1 MESADKL
8 IDLADKQGVH
18 VATIVLVLFLVGSAI
33 MLWRKVSELQ
43 TKIEAQRDEFDE
55 DMVAERTRH
64 AIEIA
69 AERKLNAELQET
81 RLLETRSA
89 MEAIQ
94 KVTVTIQNATDAV
107 NTTLAIVQRNLK

>member
-18 VATIVLVLFLVGSAI
+18 VATIVLVLFLVGAI
-33 MLWRKVSELQ
+33 IVLWKKLN
-43 TKIEAQRDEFDE
+43 ARDETITAMRGEFDE
-55 DMVAERTRH
+55 DLTAERTRH

-81 RLLETRSA
+81 RLLETRGA

>member
-1 MESADKL
+1 MESADKI
-8 IDLADKQGVH
+8 IDLAEKQGVH
-18 VATIVLVLFLVGSAI
+18 VATIVLVLFLVSAII
-33 MLWRKVSELQ
+33 MLWRKLN
-43 TKIEAQRDEFDE
+43 ARDETIIAMRNDFDE
-55 DMVAERTRH
+55 DMNAERTRH

-81 RLLETRSA
+81 RLLETRGA

>member
-1 MESADKL
+1 MDSADKL
-8 IDLADKQGVH
+8 IDMAEKQGVH
-18 VATIVLVLFLVGSAI
+18 VATVVLVLFLVGAI
-33 MLWRKVSELQ
+33 TMLWRKLNARD
-43 TKIEAQRDEFDE
+43 EAIKTLRDEFDE

-81 RLLETRSA
+81 RLLETRGA

-107 NTTLAIVQRNLK
+107 NTTLAIVQRKIQ

>member
-1 MESADKL
+1 MDSADKL
-8 IDLADKQGVH
+8 IGMAENQGVH
-18 VATIVLVLFLVGSAI
+18 VATIVLVLFLVGAI
-33 MLWRKVSELQ
+33 GMLWRKLGERDTAL
-43 TKIEAQRDEFDE
+43 TTIRDEFDE
-55 DMVAERTRH
+55 DLTAERTRH

-81 RLLETRSA
+81 RLLETRGA

-107 NTTLAIVQRNLK
+107 NTTLAILQRNAK

>member
-8 IDLADKQGVH
+8 IDLAEKQGVH
-18 VATIVLVLFLVGSAI
+18 VATIVLFLVLVSAVVA
-33 MLWRKVSELQ
+33 LWRKLTSVREQ
-43 TKIEAQRDEFDE
+43 FEE
-55 DMVAERTRH
+55 DMVAERSRH
-64 AIEIA
+64 ATEIA
-69 AERKLNAELQET
+69 AERKLNAELQEA

-107 NTTLAIVQRNLK
+107 NTTLAIVQRKLP

>member
-18 VATIVLVLFLVGSAI
+18 VATIVLVLFLVSALI
-33 MLWRKVSELQ
+33 VTWRALNARSQAIDAL
-43 TKIEAQRDEFDE
+43 RDQFDE
-55 DMVAERTRH
+55 DMVAERSRH
-64 AIEIA
+64 AVEIA
-69 AERKLNAELQET
+69 AERKLNADLQSA
-81 RLLETRSA
+81 RLLETRAA

-107 NTTLAIVQRNLK
+107 NTTLAILQRNVK

>member
-18 VATIVLVLFLVGSAI
+18 VATIVLVLFLVGVAI
-33 MLWRKVSELQ
+33 VLWRKLNARDEIIQ
-43 TKIEAQRDEFDE
+43 AMRDEFDE

>member
-1 MESADKL
+1 
-8 IDLADKQGVH
+8 
-18 VATIVLVLFLVGSAI
+18 

-43 TKIEAQRDEFDE
+43 IKIETQRDEFDE

-107 NTTLAIVQRNLK
+107 NTTLAIAQRNLK

>member
-8 IDLADKQGVH
+8 IDMAEKQGVH
-18 VATIVLVLFLVGSAI
+18 VATVVLVLFLVGVAFV
-33 MLWRKVSELQ
+33 LWRKL
-43 TKIEAQRDEFDE
+43 IETNTTIVTMRDEFDE
-55 DMVAERTRH
+55 DMMAERTRH

-69 AERKLNAELQET
+69 AERKLNAELQES

-94 KVTVTIQNATDAV
+94 KVTVTIEKCTDAV
-107 NTTLAIVQRNLK
+107 NNVWTYVQRNWK

>member
-8 IDLADKQGVH
+8 IDMAEKQGVH
-18 VATIVLVLFLVGSAI
+18 VATVVLVLFLVGAI
-33 MLWRKVSELQ
+33 AMLWRKLNARDDAI
-43 TKIEAQRDEFDE
+43 KAMRDEFDE

-69 AERKLNAELQET
+69 AERKLNTQLQET
-81 RLLETRSA
+81 RLLETRGA

>member
-18 VATIVLVLFLVGSAI
+18 VATIVLVLFLVGVSI
-33 MLWRKVSELQ
+33 VLWRKLNARDDFIQ
-43 TKIEAQRDEFDE
+43 AMRDEFDE

-89 MEAIQ
+89 LEAIQ
-94 KVTVTIQNATDAV
+94 KVTITIEKCTDSV
-107 NTTLAIVQRNLK
+107 NNVWAYVQRNLK